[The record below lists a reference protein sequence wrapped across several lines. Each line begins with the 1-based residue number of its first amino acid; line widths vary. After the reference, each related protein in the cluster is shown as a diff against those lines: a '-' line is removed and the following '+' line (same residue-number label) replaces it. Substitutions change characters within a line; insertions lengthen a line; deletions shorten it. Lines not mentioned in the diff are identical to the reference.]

1 MQTQTYTIHITPR
14 CRRPVR
20 GQVFL
25 KRLHVEGDGF
35 SFSLPSSR
43 FRLVQAAN
51 PRVLYATDTR
61 ATEKA
66 RGVRLLLPEKTDRL
80 FTTAIWQVTVPGE
93 PAFDVCHVIQWLLPF
108 PLAALM
114 SDDTWLW
121 AAVPDAPALSAG
133 DWPVMEPD
141 PSSMFPRRIRR
152 RSFSVIDNRNHRG
165 YIIRRFQTFPLAPLP
180 PEGDYESLPDVV
192 IHPGKERPCSEKND

>member
-1 MQTQTYTIHITPR
+1 MQTHTIHITPR

-25 KRLHVEGDGF
+25 KRLRVEGDRF
-35 SFSLPSSR
+35 SFSLPSSC
-43 FRLVQAAN
+43 FRLVPACN

-61 ATEKA
+61 AAETA

-80 FTTAIWQVTVPGE
+80 FTTAIWQVTLPGE
-93 PAFDVCHVIQWLLPF
+93 PAFDVLHVIQWLLPL

-121 AAVPDAPALSAG
+121 AAVPDAPALSPG

-141 PSSMFPRRIRR
+141 PSSLFPRRIRR
-152 RSFSVIDNRNHRG
+152 RSFSVIDTRNSRG

-180 PEGDYESLPDVV
+180 PEGKYESLPDVV
-192 IHPGKERPCSEKND
+192 IIPAKEKICSEKKPSP